1 MSGEARVRAARN
13 VIVSTWERRLDPMA
27 DLATEAA
34 QALED
39 AGLLRS
45 PQAAESDGGQKPEQY
60 VVALP
65 WARLM
70 DSEDLGEFLDEL
82 AAAAITN
89 TSPEE
94 ALAEVE
100 AACGTWRVI
109 AEAQH
114 AHNTAPGPEAAPSP
128 SADDLPEPYG
138 CRYCG
143 IPEAA
148 HLQQWSANE
157 GWHGFREPTEKQVVK
172 RMLRRRGVHEAEAKA
187 GGTSV

>member
-1 MSGEARVRAARN
+1 MSGDARVRAARN

-45 PQAAESDGGQKPEQY
+45 PQAAESDGGQKPEGY

-70 DSEDLGEFLDEL
+70 DSEDLGAFLDGL
-82 AAAAITN
+82 ASAAIAN

-100 AACGTWRVI
+100 AVCGTWRVI

-114 AHNTAPGPEAAPSP
+114 AHNTALGPDVALAL
-128 SADDLPEPYG
+128 SADDLPEPYA
-138 CRYCG
+138 CRHCDISERG
-143 IPEAA
+143 HAQRWTPDAGSHA
-148 HLQQWSANE
+148 WTPPSD
-157 GWHGFREPTEKQVVK
+157 KQIVA
-172 RMLRRRGVHEAEAKA
+172 RMLARRAAREGER
-187 GGTSV
+187 